1 VGSFEMT
8 GRPQELVSGP
18 GAATVAG
25 VVVVVEV
32 AVAAVVLAV
41 VAVVL
46 AVVVPLLHSIWG

>member
-1 VGSFEMT
+1 MT
-8 GRPQELVSGP
+8 ARPQELVLGP

-32 AVAAVVLAV
+32 AVVAVVLAV

-46 AVVVPLLHSIWG
+46 AVVVPLPHSIWG